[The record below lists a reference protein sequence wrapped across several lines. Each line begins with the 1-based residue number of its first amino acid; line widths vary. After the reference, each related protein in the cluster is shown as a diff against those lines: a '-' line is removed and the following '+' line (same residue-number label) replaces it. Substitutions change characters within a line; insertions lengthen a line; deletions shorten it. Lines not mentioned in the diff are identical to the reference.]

1 VKLLYPNVYDH
12 HRKCAVKPNKEFEKK
27 GLATHSVDVGTL
39 CGHGCR
45 YCSTPCTIRDQR
57 DLKETGM
64 TAQEL
69 FSGGYSVVDTDTP
82 NRIAK
87 TVEKLKQNDIVM
99 FCPKTDGWSPESQ
112 KFTLGRQCLEA
123 VLTKNTDC
131 KVRVLSKNAALANDL
146 AALVQYKD
154 RIMPSLSL
162 TAPRSKSYL
171 AKVVEPNASTI
182 VERLDAMKQ
191 IHALGFKMFGMCCPA
206 MPGLLTDESDI
217 EELLEELLRFD
228 PDTIWLEAVNGR
240 GSGLGDTEVAFRDAG
255 HKAIANKI
263 EAIRE
268 TAVHDR
274 YVAAFVRRANK
285 VGKKLDCASKFKFLV
300 YNDIRKE
307 LSDFNNVIFLGEPKN
322 AK

>member
-1 VKLLYPNVYDH
+1 MKLLYTNVYDH
-12 HRKCAVKPNKEFEKK
+12 HRKCAVKRNKEFEKK

-57 DLKETGM
+57 AFKETGM
-64 TAQEL
+64 TAQGL

-112 KFTLGRQCLEA
+112 KLNLGKQCLEA
-123 VLTKNTDC
+123 VLTNNSHC
-131 KVRVLSKNAALANDL
+131 KVRVLSKNAAMANDL

-171 AKVVEPNASTI
+171 AQVVEPNASTI
-182 VERLDAMKQ
+182 VERLAAMKQ
-191 IHALGFKMFGMCCPA
+191 IHALGFRMFGMCCPA
-206 MPGLLTDESDI
+206 IPGLLTDEADI
-217 EELLEELLRFD
+217 EELIEELLRFN

-240 GSGLGDTEVAFRDAG
+240 GSGLGDTEAAFRNAG
-255 HKAIANKI
+255 LEAIANKI

-274 YVAAFVRRANK
+274 YVATLVRRANK
-285 VGKKLDCASKFKFLV
+285 VGKKLGCDSKFKFLI
-300 YNDIRKE
+300 YNDIREK
-307 LSDFNNVIFLGEPKN
+307 LHDFNNVIFLGEPEN
-322 AK
+322 A